1 MLQRL
6 PENRVAILL
15 STYNGER
22 FLPAQLESLLEQTF
36 EEWILYWRDDGSSD
50 NSVAVVEEFA
60 RTAGQGRCVQ
70 LQCTT
75 ARLRPTA
82 SYLSL
87 LAAVQDRL
95 ADSDLVA
102 FADQD
107 DVWLPKKLVRGVAAM
122 RNLANEVPA
131 VYCAR
136 QMLVDEDLNPL
147 GLSLRLDQPPGFPAS
162 LIQNVT
168 TGCTLVLNRRAVSL
182 VANSAPPPASMHDWW
197 CYLVVTAAGGRLLT
211 DNEATVLYRQH
222 PANLI
227 GADNSMPRRAVAA
240 MRRGRAIYMAVL
252 RQHVGA
258 LMDQP
263 HLMNARARS
272 QVEKLDRALK
282 GGFFR
287 RLLALFMP
295 GLRRQTFPEMMGFW
309 LWFLA
314 G

>member
-36 EEWILYWRDDGSSD
+36 EEWTLYWRDDASTD
-50 NSVAVVEEFA
+50 NSVALVEEFA

-70 LQCTT
+70 IQCTST
-75 ARLRPTA
+75 RLRPTT
-82 SYLSL
+82 SYLTL
-87 LAAVQDRL
+87 LAAVQNRL
-95 ADSDLVA
+95 AESDMVA

-107 DVWLPKKLVRGVAAM
+107 DVWLPDKLARGVAALHD
-122 RNLANEVPA
+122 LANQVPA
-131 VYCAR
+131 LYCAR
-136 QMLVDEDLNPL
+136 QMLVDEQLNPL
-147 GLSLRLDQPPGFPAS
+147 GLSLRLTEPPGFPAA

-168 TGCTLVLNRRAVSL
+168 TGCTLVLNRRAVAL
-182 VANSAPPPASMHDWW
+182 VANSTPPSASLHDWW

-211 DNEATVLYRQH
+211 DDAATVLYRQH

-227 GADNSMPRRAVAA
+227 GAVNSMPRRAVAA
-240 MRRGRAIYMAVL
+240 MRRGRAIYMEVL

-258 LMDQP
+258 LMAQP
-263 HLMNARARS
+263 HLLTPGARK
-272 QVEKLDRALK
+272 QVEIIDHALK
-282 GGFFR
+282 GSLLHR
-287 RLLALFMP
+287 VLALFMP
-295 GLRRQTFPEMMGFW
+295 GLRRQTFPEMAGFW
-309 LWFLA
+309 VWFLA

>member
-1 MLQRL
+1 MLKRL

-22 FLPAQLESLLEQTF
+22 FLPAQLESILEQTF
-36 EEWILYWRDDGSSD
+36 EEWTLYWRDDGSSD

-70 LQCTT
+70 LQCSTT
-75 ARLRPTA
+75 RLRPTA
-82 SYLSL
+82 SYLTL

-95 ADSDLVA
+95 ADSDMVA

-107 DVWLPKKLVRGVAAM
+107 DVWLPNKLSRGVDAL
-122 RNLANEVPA
+122 RNLANELPA
-131 VYCAR
+131 LYCAR
-136 QMLVDEDLNPL
+136 QMLVDEDLGPL
-147 GLSLRLDQPPGFPAS
+147 GLSLKLDQPPGFPAS
-162 LIQNVT
+162 LIQNIT
-168 TGCTLVLNRRAVSL
+168 TGCTLVLNRRAVRI
-182 VANSAPPPASMHDWW
+182 VANSAPPPATMHDWW
-197 CYLVVTAAGGRLLT
+197 CYLVITAAGGRLLT

-227 GADNSMPRRAVAA
+227 GAVNSLPRRALAA
-240 MRRGRAIYMAVL
+240 LRRGRTIYMAVL

-258 LMDQP
+258 LMAQP
-263 HLMNARARS
+263 DLMSPAARV
-272 QVEKLDRALK
+272 QVERLDRALK
-282 GGFFR
+282 GGFLR
-287 RLLALFMP
+287 RMMTLFMP
-295 GLRRQTFPEMMGFW
+295 GLRRQTVPEMVGFW